1 VRSLLAVLLAGGLLS
16 LALYGLLSAVDHS
29 APVEPED
36 PWLEAFRAGGLVA
49 QLVSV
54 SSDPDKHLA
63 FADARDL
70 AKGRSFD
77 HSVLRRY
84 TVQNVTVQVAIL
96 PRGDL
101 LPELP
106 EGRHPGFRLKP
117 KGSVSHLCRSGRN
130 LLFVRTTQSGLL
142 PMFDDPPTPRPL
154 AEKLF
159 EIFEKTAA
167 RFP

>member
-1 VRSLLAVLLAGGLLS
+1 MRHLPAALLS
-16 LALYGLLSAVDHS
+16 GAILSLGLYGLLNGVDHS
-29 APVEPED
+29 VPVEPED
-36 PWLEAFRAGGLVA
+36 PWIEAFRAAGLVA

-54 SSDPDKHLA
+54 SGDPDKHLA
-63 FADARDL
+63 LADAREL
-70 AKGRSFD
+70 AKGRAFR

-84 TVQNVTVQVAIL
+84 LVQNVTLQVAIL
-96 PRGDL
+96 PRADL

-117 KGSVSHLCRSGRN
+117 KGNPAHLCRSGRN
-130 LLFVRTTQSGLL
+130 LLMVRTTQSSLL
-142 PMFDDPPTPRPL
+142 PVFV
-154 AEKLF
+154 EKVF